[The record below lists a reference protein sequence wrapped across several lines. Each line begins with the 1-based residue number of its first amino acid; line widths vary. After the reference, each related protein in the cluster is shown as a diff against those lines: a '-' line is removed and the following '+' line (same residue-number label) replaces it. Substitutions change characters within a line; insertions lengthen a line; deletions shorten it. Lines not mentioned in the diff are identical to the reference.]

1 MKIIA
6 SLLLIALLVSS
17 NGCMSTGAV
26 QRAEGHT
33 SEWVVVEKTDKVVE
47 HDGICTVTR
56 ENPPKGE
63 KAEIRF
69 IRYSEVAGGGGYAY
83 RPNPAYYALL
93 PLTVPLDIVTG
104 PFQLLYFW
112 GADWGTP

>member
-1 MKIIA
+1 
-6 SLLLIALLVSS
+6 
-17 NGCMSTGAV
+17 MSTGAV

-33 SEWVVVEKTDKVVE
+33 SEWVMVEKTDKVVV
-47 HDGICTVTR
+47 HDGISTATR

-63 KAEIRF
+63 KAEVRF
-69 IRYSEVAGGGGYAY
+69 IRASEVGGYAY

-104 PFQLLYFW
+104 PFQLLFLW